1 MLSDI
6 AIRKALPGA
15 IPYKMADEK
24 GLYLSVQPSGGKLW
38 RYDYRFSGKRKTLS
52 LGKYPDVSLA
62 GAREAHAQARKLLA
76 EGDDPSIIKK
86 RAKAQQID
94 EAEQTFETIAADW
107 LAIKSKKEMA
117 KATVDKISKSFKAN
131 VYGKIGKLPIK
142 DIVYQDIRSCLLVMQ
157 KRGSLEYM
165 HKTRGWI
172 KNVFDFALNDG
183 IIDRSPITG
192 NDARLDKH
200 QGKSFPFLQSL
211 EDAGKLLRNL
221 VEYPGSIEVQIC
233 VELMLH
239 VAQRPSELRKAK
251 WAEFDF
257 KNAVWTLP
265 LDRSKTRKHMTK
277 PHTIMLSKQ
286 VLASLEKLKEFTGH
300 QEYLFKSRRDDEP
313 VSEATIRKAFR
324 STFTDY
330 HIVPHGC
337 RHFFSTSANESGL
350 FRKEAINKMIQ
361 HKDKDVTEASNI
373 YNQATYDEERKKI
386 VQWWSDLL
394 DSAAKNELN
403 KKD

>member
-86 RAKAQQID
+86 RAKAQKID
-94 EAEQTFETIAADW
+94 EAEQTFETIAEDW

-142 DIVYQDIRSCLLVMQ
+142 DIVYQDIRTCLLVMQ

-200 QGKSFPFLQSL
+200 EGKSFPFLQSL

-251 WAEFDF
+251 WSEFDF
-257 KNAVWTLP
+257 NKAVWTLP
-265 LDRSKTRKHMTK
+265 LDRSKTRRHMSK

-286 VLASLEKLKEFTGH
+286 VLASLAKLKEFTGH
-300 QEYLFKSRRDDEP
+300 QDYLFKSRRDDNP

-324 STFTDY
+324 HTFRDY

-337 RHFFSTSANESGL
+337 RHFFSTTANESGL
-350 FRKEAINKMIQ
+350 FRKEAIDALIQ
-361 HKDKDVTEASNI
+361 HKDKDATEASNI
-373 YNQATYDEERKKI
+373 YNQATYDNERKAI
-386 VQWWSDLL
+386 AQWWSDQL
-394 DSAAKNELN
+394 DEAIKRII
-403 KKD
+403 